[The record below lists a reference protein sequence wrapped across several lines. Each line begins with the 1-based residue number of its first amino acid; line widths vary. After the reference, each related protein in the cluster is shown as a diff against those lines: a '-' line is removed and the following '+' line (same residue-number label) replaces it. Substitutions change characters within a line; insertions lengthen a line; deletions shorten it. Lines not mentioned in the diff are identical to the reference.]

1 MPGRGGRREGAGRP
15 RGAKTVRRTAAI
27 RERERRSKEILPLEV
42 MLEAMRD
49 AHKGGNYAAAAA
61 YAKDAAPYMHA
72 KLASVQHS
80 GPNNG
85 PIDINLAGLSDAQ
98 LAQLEPLIAALAGAA
113 GGAAAGDPGG
123 EGEAGD

>member
-49 AHKGGNYAAAAA
+49 AHKSGNYAAAAA
-61 YAKDAAPYMHA
+61 YAKDVAPYMHA
-72 KLASVQHS
+72 KLQAIAHS
-80 GPNNG
+80 GPNSG
-85 PIDINLAGLSDAQ
+85 PIDINLGGLSDAQ
-98 LAQLEPLIAALAGAA
+98 LTTLIAALGPLAGTSGGDPEAGA
-113 GGAAAGDPGG
+113 GG
-123 EGEAGD
+123 EGEA